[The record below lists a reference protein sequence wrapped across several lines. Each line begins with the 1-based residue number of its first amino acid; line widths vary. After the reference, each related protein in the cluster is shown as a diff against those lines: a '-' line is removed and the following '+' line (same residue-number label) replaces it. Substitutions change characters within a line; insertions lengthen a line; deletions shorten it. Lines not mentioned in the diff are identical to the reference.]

1 MWKSWKSS
9 LKLEQ
14 KSVAINSISILPA
27 GSELELPIDLEAAK
41 ESSRAALPWT
51 LTQAPAAVEDLE
63 AALHAGCQEHEIT
76 RGVPLQPPN
85 PTFHV
90 GVSQRLLHVPGVP
103 QQHVLVV
110 AGDTPQ
116 TGRKAAQ
123 LSQGT
128 EERQER
134 PRALHHMEFLQRQQH
149 VQVTEEVG
157 HTRGEQLEGTHLPVA
172 RRFSRWGLH

>member
-1 MWKSWKSS
+1 MVVLSHQTLSSREKKLREIYTRIVTGPWHNRAGQQSAQMWKSWKSS

-27 GSELELPIDLEAAK
+27 GSELELPIDLETAK

-123 LSQGT
+123 LNQGA
-128 EERQER
+128 EER
-134 PRALHHMEFLQRQQH
+134 
-149 VQVTEEVG
+149 
-157 HTRGEQLEGTHLPVA
+157 
-172 RRFSRWGLH
+172 